1 VSADTVIIS
10 LSFGQSLKMNIRSG
24 KKWVSKLTRYF
35 HRNDDHLLTRP
46 DFSNTEPTFPPP
58 DFHSDHK
65 QDFALLHRSE
75 ELEDLLNYRP
85 PSKRPVIWSVFWILL
100 GLVLIAPAGIAR
112 MESSARSVLIF
123 FGLFPLIIGIYDLLK
138 FESSPLER
146 LPAIIIYKS
155 KRPYT
160 APELMGG
167 GVILLVCI
175 ETRDGQ
181 IRHYHVSL
189 RLFKQIEQ
197 EDIGVAYV
205 RDNRMIDFKKITL
218 KRR

>member
-1 VSADTVIIS
+1 
-10 LSFGQSLKMNIRSG
+10 MNTKSV
-24 KKWVSKLTRYF
+24 KKWVSELIKYLR
-35 HRNDDHLLTRP
+35 RNDDHLLIPP
-46 DFSNTEPTFPPP
+46 DFSKTEPTFPTP
-58 DFHSDHK
+58 DFSSDHK
-65 QDFALLHRSE
+65 QDFDLLYRSE

-100 GLVLIAPAGIAR
+100 GLVLIAPAVIAR

-138 FESSPLER
+138 FESSPLEC

-155 KRPYT
+155 KKPYT

-181 IRHYHVSL
+181 VRHYHVNLS
-189 RLFKQIEQ
+189 LFKQIEQ

-205 RDNRMIDFKKITL
+205 RDNHMLDFKKIML